1 MKILIFLILNFIMI
15 PFSSFAGNKFPFY
28 LEVISDNENLKSI
41 VITKTEEMVSDFSN
55 LTLRKD
61 KDGRVFVKL
70 FIYVLKHKNSNI
82 DKDTIILSATHVNK
96 RRIVELTQEVFK
108 KDNKSSDFTKTIA
121 ADLMSR
127 DSGIVRHINVAAT
140 DDIDRISVPITRFLR
155 DLSKNIRSY
164 YESEFFD
171 MFKYK

>member
-1 MKILIFLILNFIMI
+1 ML
-15 PFSSFAGNKFPFY
+15 
-28 LEVISDNENLKSI
+28 
-41 VITKTEEMVSDFSN
+41 
-55 LTLRKD
+55 
-61 KDGRVFVKL
+61 
-70 FIYVLKHKNSNI
+70 
-82 DKDTIILSATHVNK
+82 
-96 RRIVELTQEVFK
+96 
-108 KDNKSSDFTKTIA
+108 
-121 ADLMSR
+121 R

>member
-41 VITKTEEMVSDFSN
+41 VINKTQEIVPDFSN